1 MLSILLDY
9 LFDASIGQIYPHFW
23 HTEVK
28 IVADISDLGYTEV
41 KINVN

>member
-1 MLSILLDY
+1 MIIGYHINVSMLNILLDY
-9 LFDASIGQIYPHFW
+9 LFDGR
-23 HTEVK
+23 TEVK